1 MQRKIEAPLT
11 TVCNWIR
18 MLATIC
24 IGPVKAEKN
33 LFRPSASKATDQTSD
48 K

>member
-1 MQRKIEAPLT
+1 MQRKTEAPMT

-24 IGPVKAEKN
+24 IGPVKAEKT
-33 LFRPSASKATDQTSD
+33 LFRPCASKATDQTSD
-48 K
+48 Q